1 MIRSSPRS
9 LALLALGALLC
20 SGRAGHAQATPA
32 LLGQRAVPLRTNG
45 PLLVL
50 DARGGIG
57 QPGSADARILVVQG
71 SRVVRVLARGLPFP
85 FSGGIAA
92 SLHGRDVA
100 YGEDRA
106 GAVVTPARTD
116 GLWLAPIAGGPAR
129 RLVAPPHAT
138 QQNQLGIGPLA
149 WSPDGTTLAYAV
161 VIASDVAINPQRERA
176 LGLWLTSAT
185 RARPREL
192 ITAVQLGVAEQGA
205 ASVTRLAWAPDGHT
219 LVVSTF
225 CSGVTGT
232 APCVLGVD
240 TSTRTVR
247 TLVRGGQD
255 ADVSPLSGALA
266 YTTSAGH
273 GTTLWITAAQGRHP
287 RALAHGLP
295 ASPVWSPDGQAIAF
309 VDSVDGSA
317 TTPALTV
324 LRTVVVATGHIRTIL
339 RAYERGQAVLPT
351 GRRFLSLAWTAART
365 TLVSRPGQQGGRQG
379 TPPRTAPVLP
389 LVLHGDLYVVPSS
402 GGPLHRL
409 TTTGLQAGLPQL
421 SPDGRMIAYLSTARR
436 FLNRS
441 GTATANAVWV
451 IPVTGRAGGT
461 RAHQI
466 TTTQPHVLRAQI
478 SWSPDSTHI
487 AYDEGHSVV
496 VADVASAARHT
507 VLQVSDLPGGTAL
520 SGPITWSPD
529 GRQIAL
535 ALLLAARGP
544 AYPTAVRI
552 LVAPAT
558 GGQARTITARFPP
571 GALGHPVPPGSYPA
585 DSVAWAP
592 DGRGF
597 VVTTLAKGEGPPR
610 PTGLWTVPTSGGV
623 AHLFLGTPAG
633 VRRGAYLTGSPLDQA
648 TRAMFSPDRTRL
660 ATDPGNRLWLADAGG
675 HQGYFVSL
683 DLGRTCTL
691 VQVTWLNNSAGLA
704 YVTVCVPPG
713 SSQVRA
719 SLFTIDAQRGATPR
733 RLYVL
738 QGTDQTDLV
747 ITSTSRCVL
756 CGY

>member
-32 LLGQRAVPLRTNG
+32 LLGQRAVPPRTNG

-85 FSGGIAA
+85 FSGGIAV
-92 SLHGRDVA
+92 SPHGRDVA

-161 VIASDVAINPQRERA
+161 VIASGMAINPQRERA

-225 CSGVTGT
+225 CSGAAGT

-273 GTTLWITAAQGRHP
+273 GTTLWITAAHGQHP
-287 RALAHGLP
+287 QALVRGVL
-295 ASPVWSPDGQAIAF
+295 ASPVWSPDGHVIAF
-309 VDSVDGSA
+309 ITVTDGSPIRPMA
-317 TTPALTV
+317 SV
-324 LRTVVVATGHIRTIL
+324 LRTINVATGQVRTVL
-339 RAYERGQAVLPT
+339 DATARGQTLLPAG
-351 GRRFLSLAWTAART
+351 GRFIVLAW
-365 TLVSRPGQQGGRQG
+365 
-379 TPPRTAPVLP
+379 
-389 LVLHGDLYVVPSS
+389 
-402 GGPLHRL
+402 
-409 TTTGLQAGLPQL
+409 
-421 SPDGRMIAYLSTARR
+421 
-436 FLNRS
+436 
-441 GTATANAVWV
+441 
-451 IPVTGRAGGT
+451 
-461 RAHQI
+461 
-466 TTTQPHVLRAQI
+466 
-478 SWSPDSTHI
+478 
-487 AYDEGHSVV
+487 
-496 VADVASAARHT
+496 VA
-507 VLQVSDLPGGTAL
+507 
-520 SGPITWSPD
+520 
-529 GRQIAL
+529 
-535 ALLLAARGP
+535 
-544 AYPTAVRI
+544 
-552 LVAPAT
+552 APAT
-558 GGQARTITARFPP
+558 R
-571 GALGHPVPPGSYPA
+571 VS
-585 DSVAWAP
+585 
-592 DGRGF
+592 
-597 VVTTLAKGEGPPR
+597 PPR
-610 PTGLWTVPTSGGV
+610 
-623 AHLFLGTPAG
+623 
-633 VRRGAYLTGSPLDQA
+633 Q
-648 TRAMFSPDRTRL
+648 
-660 ATDPGNRLWLADAGG
+660 
-675 HQGYFVSL
+675 
-683 DLGRTCTL
+683 
-691 VQVTWLNNSAGLA
+691 
-704 YVTVCVPPG
+704 
-713 SSQVRA
+713 
-719 SLFTIDAQRGATPR
+719 
-733 RLYVL
+733 
-738 QGTDQTDLV
+738 
-747 ITSTSRCVL
+747 
-756 CGY
+756 